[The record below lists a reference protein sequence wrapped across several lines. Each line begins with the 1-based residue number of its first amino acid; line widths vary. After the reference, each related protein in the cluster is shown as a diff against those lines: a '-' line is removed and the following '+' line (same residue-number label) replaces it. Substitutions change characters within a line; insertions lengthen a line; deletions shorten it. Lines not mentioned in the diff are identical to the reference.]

1 MPKKIFIALY
11 IMKQKIENILDEKH
25 AKIMKQSHAC
35 KGYANTYSVEI
46 LNSFDR
52 ELQIK
57 DTESGIKNKLID
69 LLSEL
74 RRFKFV
80 KTLVLG
86 FKNVEND
93 NKTIYNTFYS
103 NPKAETKV
111 TLMMHLNQSK
121 YYYIKYTKISRKR
134 FSLDY

>member
-1 MPKKIFIALY
+1 
-11 IMKQKIENILDEKH
+11 MKQKIENILDEKH

-46 LNSFDR
+46 LNSFNR
-52 ELQIK
+52 ELKIY

-93 NKTIYNTFYS
+93 NNTIYNTFYS

-111 TLMMHLNQSK
+111 TLMMHLNQSIVLSYQIYK
-121 YYYIKYTKISRKR
+121 N
-134 FSLDY
+134 L